1 MACKQSAYGVNSREL
16 PKLDINT
23 DDGMKLYM
31 KMIEEMAKKEI
42 EMEKEMNT
50 GAESETEKKKDMEM
64 EK

>member
-1 MACKQSAYGVNSREL
+1 MNSREL